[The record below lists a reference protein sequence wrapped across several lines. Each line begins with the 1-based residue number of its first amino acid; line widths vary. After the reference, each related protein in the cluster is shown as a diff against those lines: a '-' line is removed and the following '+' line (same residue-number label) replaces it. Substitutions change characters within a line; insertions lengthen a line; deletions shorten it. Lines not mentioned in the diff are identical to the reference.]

1 VAKGG
6 VIVYDQN
13 DHLPWS
19 LRFFQLL
26 DAIIFHVHAW
36 FSTRRLVLLIQG
48 TPALLFAVALVVLFV
63 VHRRGPDRDLIT
75 RYELAVEQAL
85 EHDDPMSA
93 KVYVRKLVLLD
104 EPGPQA
110 RYGLA
115 RLAEYEGDLT
125 RAIHLM
131 EDLAPYPGSGYPAAH
146 FWMGMH
152 LLESEAADDAD
163 YSVKRDMAIHHF
175 EQALRT
181 PSVRD
186 QAHQRLAELYLEK
199 NDSRQALRHLEEAAP
214 GRPELYLP
222 LAKIYLRNQDDAR
235 LQRALRQAREY
246 FRSRVAVDPK
256 DRTARVAWAEACRL
270 DGDLVEAER
279 ILQEG
284 LALGDDAALRNALAE
299 TTLAIVEQQGIGEAH
314 NLSQLI
320 DLLTKALQTAP
331 DHPEVVNR
339 LAMFLRYSGASGE
352 LMRGRLRDLLASGQA
367 PATMHLLV
375 GSSAV
380 AEGHW
385 AIARRHLEQA
395 YRLNSRLPA
404 LLNQLAW
411 ALACGEPP
419 ELERALRLAET
430 AVELSPD
437 EPELLATRGKV
448 LARLERW
455 QEALTDLEAV
465 LTSGSEQGELHATL
479 AEVYTALGDAE
490 MAKRHQALAARRGK
504 KPAFAKP

>member
-1 VAKGG
+1 MPGFRA
-6 VIVYDQN
+6 
-13 DHLPWS
+13 
-19 LRFFQLL
+19 
-26 DAIIFHVHAW
+26 
-36 FSTRRLVLLIQG
+36 RRLGLLIQG
-48 TPALLFAVALVVLFV
+48 APALLFAIALVVLSV
-63 VHRRGPDRDLIT
+63 VSRRGPDRDLIT

-85 EHDDPMSA
+85 QHDDPVSA

-110 RYGLA
+110 RYALA
-115 RLAEYEGDLT
+115 RLAEYEGELT
-125 RAIHLM
+125 RAIRLM
-131 EDLAPYPGSGYPAAH
+131 DDLAPYPGSGYPAAH
-146 FWMGMH
+146 FWRGMH
-152 LLESEAADDAD
+152 LLESHAAGDAD
-163 YSVKRDMAIHHF
+163 YSVSRDMAIHHL
-175 EQALRT
+175 EQSLRT

-199 NDSRQALRHLEEAAP
+199 NDFKQALRHLEEAAP
-214 GRPELYLP
+214 ARPKLYLP

-235 LQRALRQAREY
+235 LQRTLRQAREY

-256 DRTARVAWAEACRL
+256 DRTARVSWAEACRL

-284 LALGDDAALRNALAE
+284 LDLGDDATLRQALAE
-299 TTLAIVEQQGIGEAH
+299 TYLASVQRRGIGETH

-320 DLLTKALQTAP
+320 DLLTKALQIAP
-331 DHPEVVNR
+331 DHPEVVDR

-352 LMRGRLRDLLASGQA
+352 LMQGRLRDLLASGQA
-367 PATMHLLV
+367 PTTIHLLL

-380 AEGHW
+380 AEGQW
-385 AIARRHLEQA
+385 TVARGHLEQA
-395 YRLNSRLPA
+395 YRLDSRLPA

-419 ELERALRLAET
+419 ELERALRLIDNAI
-430 AVELSPD
+430 ELSPD

-455 QEALTDLEAV
+455 QEALTDLEAA
-465 LTSGSEQGELHATL
+465 LTNGSEQGELHATL
-479 AEVYTALGDAE
+479 AEVYSALGDAE